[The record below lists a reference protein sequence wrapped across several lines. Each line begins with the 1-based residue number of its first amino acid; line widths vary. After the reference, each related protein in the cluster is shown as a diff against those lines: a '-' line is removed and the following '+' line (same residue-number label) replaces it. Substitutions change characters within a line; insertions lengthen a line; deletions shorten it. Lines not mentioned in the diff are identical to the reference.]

1 MSHCPYSPW
10 NTRRFIVGVGLKSIP
25 GQKIFLQDEEWAHYR
40 GNKANVRNEN
50 LAKYYPANVGL
61 SDAELSAATNY
72 LKEIAQ
78 REGISE
84 VTLLP
89 SEVPFR
95 DEFDKFCCSVQED
108 ISIWKKEGEREWL
121 AAIHLAAPNHWAPED
136 KIGKSFT
143 DSHIPVPKI
152 APISQIAGKLF
163 QQGLERGL
171 QERLAWGVA
180 TDNRLNHHP
189 SPPSG
194 ILLEDWHGRSFD
206 VEHPKLFARVERQT
220 LFPVPGHSLLVF
232 TIRTFFVDVATL
244 PSVDKQQISQCMD
257 SMDEDILRYKGLLL
271 DKSPIQNWLQSYFN
285 L

>member
-1 MSHCPYSPW
+1 MSLCPYTPW
-10 NTRRFIVGVGLKSIP
+10 NSRRFTVGVGLKSIA
-25 GQKIFLQDEEWAHYR
+25 GQRVFLQDTEWAHYR

-50 LAKYYPANVGL
+50 LNKYYPPNVGL
-61 SDAELSAATNY
+61 SEAELNATTDY
-72 LKEIAQ
+72 LKTLAQ
-78 REGISE
+78 REGITE
-84 VTLLP
+84 AVLLP
-89 SEVPFR
+89 SETPFR

-108 ISIWKKEGEREWL
+108 ISIWKKAGDREWL

-189 SPPSG
+189 TPPAG
-194 ILLEDWHGRSFD
+194 VKIEDWHGRSFD
-206 VEHPKLFARVERQT
+206 PEHPKLYARVERQT
-220 LFPVPGHSLLVF
+220 LFPVPDHSLLVF
-232 TIRTFFVDVATL
+232 TIRTFFVDVA
-244 PSVDKQQISQCMD
+244 SMSAIDKQQISQCMD
-257 SMDEDILRYKGLLL
+257 SMDEDILRYKGLLH
-271 DKSPIQNWLQSYFN
+271 DKGLIQSWLQSYFN